1 MNFSFYQSY
10 TYPIQAVSS
19 TLKMTY
25 YVDQYTAQNLRY
37 SNRRKL
43 SFDREVEIFAME
55 ELSKKCEQVKNERLN
70 YVNAAKKNK
79 DDMKIYD

>member
-1 MNFSFYQSY
+1 
-10 TYPIQAVSS
+10 
-19 TLKMTY
+19 
-25 YVDQYTAQNLRY
+25 
-37 SNRRKL
+37 
-43 SFDREVEIFAME
+43 ME